1 MYLSRKDS
9 FLSWGL
15 EGGTY
20 AEARKQEKSVVSY
33 KDIFDGAELR
43 CRIHGEGVKEDLILH
58 KPEAVSD
65 TYSCLY
71 QMKNLRP
78 VLRNN
83 VVSF

>member
-1 MYLSRKDS
+1 MKLNR
-9 FLSWGL
+9 
-15 EGGTY
+15 
-20 AEARKQEKSVVSY
+20 KSVISY

-71 QMKNLRP
+71 QMKIF
-78 VLRNN
+78 VLYCATMW
-83 VVSF
+83 FLF